1 MEIAKIGIIGGSG
14 LYQMP
19 ELEDVKEVVV
29 DTPFGPPSDAFIVG
43 TLENNRVAFLPRH
56 GRGHRFTPTEVP
68 FRANI
73 YGMKL
78 LGVER
83 ILSAS
88 AVFRSGLVTGTVC
101 ATRYGYSGSVF

>member
-1 MEIAKIGIIGGSG
+1 MTNVKIGLIGGSG

-19 ELEDVKEVVV
+19 KLSDALGR
-29 DTPFGPPSDAFIVG
+29 DQGRTRLWQAPSDAFIVG
-43 TLENNRVAFLPRH
+43 TLEVGERVAFLPRH
-56 GRGHRFTPTEVP
+56 GRGQQIFTPTELP

-73 YGMKL
+73 YAMKS

-88 AVFRSGLVTGTVC
+88 AVGFVPTGKVRAMGDGASG
-101 ATRYGYSGSVF
+101 